1 MNQPPRSDSN
11 PEGCQTVAG
20 GRNAVETSGVRTGM
34 DCTQKGCQKEIA
46 RDLSVSPR
54 VDRELPLIRNA
65 RGNVGLAPLLGA
77 WSLGMFRGHGLQN
90 LPGGWFTVLACHGKK
105 VQL

>member
-1 MNQPPRSDSN
+1 
-11 PEGCQTVAG
+11 
-20 GRNAVETSGVRTGM
+20 VETSGVRTGM

-77 WSLGMFRGHGLQN
+77 WSLGAVTGGFALLALLN
-90 LPGGWFTVLACHGKK
+90 LRLLSVNPPGSIASAATSELAVPKRSR
-105 VQL
+105 